1 MKAVTY
7 QGIKNVE
14 VREVKDPSIKN
25 SDDII
30 VKITSSAICGSDLH
44 LIHGMIPNMPTDFVI
59 GHEPMGVVEE
69 VGPDVR
75 NLKKGDRVIIPFNVS
90 CGSCWYCQHDLTSQC
105 DESNPHGDMGG
116 FFGYSETTGGYAGG
130 QAEYM
135 RVPYG
140 NFTPFKIPENCEV
153 EDEKLVLMADA
164 ASTAYWSVDHA
175 GVKDGD
181 TVIILGCG
189 PVGLLAQKFAW
200 YKGAKRVIAVDYID
214 YRLQHAK
221 RTNKVEIVNFEQHE
235 NTGQYL
241 KEITKGGADIVID
254 AVGMDGKWTP
264 MEFLASGLKLHGGA
278 MGAIVIASQAV
289 RKGGTIQ
296 ITGVYGGRYNGFPL
310 GDIFQRNVD
319 IKSGQ
324 APVIPYM
331 PFLYDLFSSGKVDP
345 SDVVTH
351 VLPLDQ
357 AKHGYEVFDTKMEDC
372 IKVVLK
378 P

>member
-25 SDDII
+25 PDDII

-44 LIHGMIPNMPTDFVI
+44 LIHAMIPNLPTDFVI
-59 GHEPMGVVEE
+59 GHEPMGIVEE
-69 VGPDVR
+69 VGPEVTK
-75 NLKKGDRVIIPFNVS
+75 LKKGDRVIIPFNVS
-90 CGSCWYCQHDLTSQC
+90 CGHCWYCTHDLTSQC
-105 DESNPHGDMGG
+105 DNGNPHGQGSG

-135 RVPYG
+135 RVPFG

-153 EDEKLVLMADA
+153 DDEKLVLLADA
-164 ASTAYWSVDHA
+164 APTAYWSVDHA
-175 GVKDGD
+175 GVKHDD
-181 TVIILGCG
+181 TVIVLGCG

-200 YKGAKRVIAVDYID
+200 LKGAKRVIAVDYIN

-221 RTNKVEIVNFEQHE
+221 RTNKVEIVNFEEHE
-235 NTGQYL
+235 NVGDYL
-241 KEITKGGADIVID
+241 LEITQGGADIVID
-254 AVGMDGKWTP
+254 AVGMDGKMTP
-264 MEFLASGLKLHGGA
+264 MEFLATGMKLHGGA

-296 ITGVYGGRYNGFPL
+296 LTGVYGGRYNAFPL
-310 GDIFQRNVD
+310 GDLFQRNID
-319 IKSGQ
+319 LKTGQ

-331 PFLYDLFSSGKVDP
+331 SYLYDMINQRKIDI
-345 SDVVTH
+345 SDIITH
-351 VLPLDQ
+351 VLPLEQ

-372 IKVVLK
+372 IKVILK

>member
-14 VREVKDPSIKN
+14 VRDVKDPSIKN

-30 VKITSSAICGSDLH
+30 IKVTSSAICGSDLH
-44 LIHGMIPNMPTDFVI
+44 LIHGMIPSTPTDFVI
-59 GHEPMGVVEE
+59 GHEPMGIVEE
-69 VGPDVR
+69 IGPDVR
-75 NLKKGDRVIIPFNVS
+75 NLKKGDRVIVPFNVS
-90 CGSCWYCQHDLTSQC
+90 CGTCYFCTHDLTSQC
-105 DESNPHGDMGG
+105 DNSNPHGEIGG
-116 FFGYSETTGGYAGG
+116 FFGYSELTGGYAGG

-153 EDEKLVLMADA
+153 EDEKLVLLADA

-175 GVKDGD
+175 GVKEGD

-221 RTNKVEIVNFEQHE
+221 RTNNVEIVNFEQHQ
-235 NTGQYL
+235 NTGEYL
-241 KEITKGGADIVID
+241 KEITKGGADVVID

-296 ITGVYGGRYNGFPL
+296 VTGVYGGRYNAFPL
-310 GDIFQRNVD
+310 GDLFQRNID
-319 IKSGQ
+319 LKMGQ

-331 PFLYDLFSSGKVDP
+331 PFLYDLFATGKVDP
-345 SDVVTH
+345 SDIVTH

-357 AKHGYEVFDTKMEDC
+357 AKHGYEIFDTRTEDC
-372 IKVVLK
+372 IKVILK

>member
-14 VREVKDPSIKN
+14 VREVKDPTIKN

-44 LIHGMIPNMPTDFVI
+44 LIHGMIPNTPTDFVI

-69 VGPDVR
+69 VGPGVR
-75 NLKKGDRVIIPFNVS
+75 DLKKGDRVIIPFNVS

-105 DESNPHGDMGG
+105 DNSNPHGDMGG

-140 NFTPFKIPENCEV
+140 NFTPFKIPEDCEV
-153 EDEKLVLMADA
+153 EDEKLVLLADA
-164 ASTAYWSVDHA
+164 AGTAYWSVDHA

-181 TVIILGCG
+181 TVIVLGCG

-221 RTNKVEIVNFEQHE
+221 RTNNVEIVNFEQHE
-235 NTGQYL
+235 NTGLYL
-241 KEITKGGADIVID
+241 KEITKGGADVVID

-264 MEFLASGLKLHGGA
+264 MEFLASGLKLQGGA

-296 ITGVYGGRYNGFPL
+296 ITGVYGGRYNAFPL
-310 GDIFQRNVD
+310 GDLFQRNID
-319 IKSGQ
+319 LKMGQ

-331 PFLYDLFSSGKVDP
+331 PFLYDLFASGKIDP

-357 AKHGYEVFDTKMEDC
+357 AKHGYEVFDTRTEDC
-372 IKVVLK
+372 IKVILK

>member
-7 QGIKNVE
+7 QGIKNIE
-14 VREVKDPSIKN
+14 VREVQAPSIQK
-25 SDDII
+25 SDDIV
-30 VKITSSAICGSDLH
+30 VKVTSSAICGSDLH
-44 LIHGMIPNMPTDFVI
+44 LIHGMIPNTPTDFII
-59 GHEPMGVVEE
+59 GHEPMGTVEE
-69 VGPDVR
+69 VGPEVK

-105 DESNPHGDMGG
+105 DNSNPHGDMGG
-116 FFGYSETTGGYAGG
+116 FFGYSENTGGFPGG

-153 EDEKLVLMADA
+153 EDEKLVLLADA
-164 ASTAYWSVDHA
+164 APTAYWSVDHA
-175 GVKDGD
+175 GVKAGD
-181 TVIILGCG
+181 TVIVLGCG
-189 PVGLLAQKFAW
+189 PVGLLSQKFAW
-200 YKGAKRVIAVDYID
+200 LKGAKRVIAVDYID

-221 RTNKVEIVNFEQHE
+221 RTNNVEIINFEQHE
-235 NTGQYL
+235 NTGEYL
-241 KEITKGGADIVID
+241 REITKGGADVVID

-264 MEFLASGLKLHGGA
+264 LEFLATGLKLQGGA
-278 MGAIVIASQAV
+278 MGALVIASQAV

-310 GDIFQRNVD
+310 GDIMNRNVD
-319 IKSGQ
+319 IKTGQ

-331 PFLYDLFSSGKVDP
+331 PFLYDLFANGKVDP
-345 SDVVTH
+345 SDIVTH

-357 AKHGYEVFDTKMEDC
+357 AKHAYEVFDTKTEDC
-372 IKVVLK
+372 IKVILK